1 MTKEIPLTQG
11 KTALIDD
18 EDYPLVS
25 QYKWYAKNNGNTWY
39 AATCH
44 RGNRNLQIQ
53 QLILGGR
60 GYDHVDGDR
69 LNNTRKNLRKATTQQ
84 NSWNRRKMINRDSS
98 KYKGVQIQ
106 NNYRYKIS
114 WISRIYANGKQYY
127 LGSFNTEIEAAKAYD
142 AKALELFGDFAWL
155 NFPIEKSRIKED

>member
-11 KTALIDD
+11 KTTIIDD

-39 AATCH
+39 AVTSH
-44 RGNRNLQIQ
+44 LRNNNLQMQ
-53 QLILGGR
+53 QLLMGGS
-60 GYDHVDGDR
+60 GYDHIDGDG

-84 NSWNRRKMINRDSS
+84 NSWNRRKMVHRNSS

-106 NNYRYKIS
+106 NNYRHKIS
-114 WISRIYANGKQYY
+114 WIARIYVDGKQYY
-127 LGSFNTEIEAAKAYD
+127 IGSFDTEEEAARAYD
-142 AKALELFGDFAWL
+142 ARATQLFGEFAWL
-155 NFPIEKSRIKED
+155 NFSRIKSEEVS